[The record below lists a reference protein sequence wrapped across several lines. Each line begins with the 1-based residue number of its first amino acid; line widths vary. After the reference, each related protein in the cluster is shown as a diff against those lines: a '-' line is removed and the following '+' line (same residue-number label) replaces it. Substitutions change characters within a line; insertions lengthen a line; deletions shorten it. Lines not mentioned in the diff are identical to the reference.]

1 MLNKYYS
8 KNNKTFTYNPL
19 SSGIF
24 PKESAEMVDN
34 LLFCNH
40 LGIY

>member
-8 KNNKTFTYNPL
+8 KNNKTFTYKSV

-34 LLFCNH
+34 LLLRNH
-40 LGIY
+40 LSIY